1 MHIIIVGA
9 GKVGQTL
16 INNFT
21 LEKHDIVV
29 VDADFATVDK
39 VVNHHDVKG
48 IVRGGLEPKVLIPA
62 GAEPAAFLTACTP
75 HDEMNLLCCVLA
87 KKIGVNCT
95 IARVRDP
102 AYFREMES
110 IRADLGL
117 DYAFNPALATA
128 HEIARVLKM
137 PLASRVENFTG
148 SKARMAELGIVST
161 NPLMGKTP
169 TKIAQA

>member
-48 IVRGGLEPKVLIPA
+48 IVGGGLERKVLIDA
-62 GAEPAAFLTACTP
+62 GAEKADLLIACTS
-75 HDEMNLLCCVLA
+75 HDEM
-87 KKIGVNCT
+87 KIG
-95 IARVRDP
+95 
-102 AYFREMES
+102 
-110 IRADLGL
+110 RA
-117 DYAFNPALATA
+117 
-128 HEIARVLKM
+128 HV
-137 PLASRVENFTG
+137 
-148 SKARMAELGIVST
+148 
-161 NPLMGKTP
+161 
-169 TKIAQA
+169 